1 MFFTKRFFVALA
13 AFFVLYLLGYVYP
26 VCFRVARMLTFPM
39 VWLLSLDIVQT
50 ILLKGLSTPRWS
62 RRKTLLTIVF
72 VGAMGLIIYYVT
84 KTNWIIDLS
93 LLVIFNGFY
102 FVLMRQR
109 EQRIRAYRTCSD
121 RFSNGD
127 ENEVR
132 ITVENHSYYTAHVDV
147 IDELPPIFQRRDIL
161 FTLTL
166 RPRERRDIVY
176 HLRPVRRGV
185 YNFGRIRLFVT
196 LTLPFGLVT
205 IRLTDGQPQD
215 VKVYPSYLMLN
226 RYEFL
231 AAHHNLTEFGIKRI
245 RRLGHHT
252 EFEHIK
258 EYVRGDD
265 YRTVNWKAS
274 ARRHQIMV
282 NTYQDE
288 RSQLIYNVIDKGRIM
303 QSAFRG
309 MTLLDYAINASLV
322 LSYVAIHRDDKAG
335 LTTFAHRVDT
345 FLPASRRH
353 SQMQLMLESLYR
365 QATDFDESDYS
376 ALAVHLN
383 RHVTK
388 RSLLILYTNFDA
400 VIGIDRQLDALRT
413 LARRHVVLVVFF
425 ENASLTAFAAR
436 SPRTLSDY
444 FDQTL
449 ADKFI
454 TEKQHIVSH
463 LRRHG
468 IHSLLTTPE
477 HLSVD
482 VINRYLEMKSRHII

>member
-13 AFFVLYLLGYVYP
+13 ALFVLCLLGYVYP
-26 VCFRVARMLTFPM
+26 VCLQVAKMLTFLM
-39 VWLLSLDIVQT
+39 VWLLLFFDIPGT

-62 RRKTLLTIVF
+62 RLKTLLTIVF
-72 VGAMGLIIYYVT
+72 VGVTGPIVYYVA
-84 KTNWIIDLS
+84 KINWIIGLCM
-93 LLVIFNGFY
+93 VVVFIFFY
-102 FVLMRQR
+102 YVLMSPR

-132 ITVENHSYYTAHVDV
+132 ITVEDHSSYSAHVDV

-166 RPRERRDIVY
+166 KPRERRDIVY

-196 LTLPFGLVT
+196 LPLGLVT
-205 IRLTDGQPQD
+205 IRLTDGQLQD